1 MGLVLATFL
10 KSCPA
15 CIVTVV
21 GLHLKSAKNCGLHF
35 NYDED
40 VDIFL
45 IFLFN
50 FTSYPTKIAN
60 FLK

>member
-21 GLHLKSAKNCGLHF
+21 GLYLKSAKNCGLHF
-35 NYDED
+35 NYDGD
-40 VDIFL
+40 VD
-45 IFLFN
+45 LF
-50 FTSYPTKIAN
+50 
-60 FLK
+60 